1 MLHIDGSFFIYL
13 CLTLCLIH
21 KIYLHENED
30 VMLCLNIYC
39 VKFSFKLKIKT
50 RNDKVR
56 ERRVRGGGGGD
67 GGLFLF
73 QKSKR
78 LQRRWVCV
86 PPLQTCTNKV
96 RAGVEKKII
105 LCERNNWM
113 ALYVILLVIVWFNAL
128 FTLLVN
134 SFDLV

>member
-1 MLHIDGSFFIYL
+1 MLHIEGSFFIYL

-30 VMLCLNIYC
+30 VMLCLHIYC
-39 VKFSFKLKIKT
+39 VEFSFKLKIKT
-50 RNDKVR
+50 RNGKVR
-56 ERRVRGGGGGD
+56 GRRVRGGGD

-96 RAGVEKKII
+96 RAGVEKKTI

-113 ALYVILLVIVWFNAL
+113 ALYVILLAIVWFNAL